1 MDRLRRE
8 WRETQIP
15 DDVRLRARNLA
26 WAKMQLS
33 AGDGSRLRWVAA
45 ASTIVALVGL
55 IWIWGGRRTG
65 IEQVSTPTP
74 KNISRPAIAAIQ
86 ITNPLVA
93 TPPVLIAKSVRRPA
107 APKRTSKPP
116 EEEHERVVL
125 NFRLPESGARMI
137 WIMDSSFQINGDE
150 Q

>member
-8 WRETQIP
+8 WKESQIP
-15 DDVRLRARNLA
+15 DEVRLRARKLA

-33 AGDGSRLRWVAA
+33 AGDRSGLRWVVA

-55 IWIWGGRRTG
+55 IWIWGGRETS
-65 IEQVSTPTP
+65 IEQVSTSIP
-74 KNISRPAIAAIQ
+74 KNVSRPAIAAIQ
-86 ITNPLVA
+86 IIKPLVD
-93 TPPVLIAKSVRRPA
+93 TPPVAMAKPVRRLA

-125 NFRLPESGARMI
+125 NFKLPESGARMI
-137 WIMDSSFQINGDE
+137 WIMDSSFQFNGDE